1 MVVENT
7 CSIKLLKNAYI
18 GAGVRMSKGTDTVPF
33 ENKPMKGLKIE
44 NYSKQGFRIS
54 HPDLPK
60 IIWVD
65 FDQLPLTRV
74 TMKNGVIEDEITF
87 VENIV
92 LHKMQLIRTL
102 DTEYMDLLY
111 QEKKLAEKKDDII
124 PISEAV
130 IGDWYKGAQ
139 CKEGLEMVYLG
150 TWYPKYVAK
159 KHHYSWG
166 YSSKKDDSFHLSDK
180 SPKRAF
186 FAVQE
191 GNKWDII
198 SFPISNKKVKNLIT
212 LHKTEDQFEDR
223 NQNREMILCAA
234 CSHDWSYYY
243 EGKYDIPDHHQY
255 FETSNSLIKEKFPFL
270 VIKKYSRLDCS
281 YISDTSPK
289 EYLDEEAYNWANN
302 NLCCTLETSLL
313 DGSGYRSLAVGEI
326 KFKEKPSI

>member
-1 MVVENT
+1 MSDYNT

-18 GAGVRMSKGTDTVPF
+18 GNGVRMTKGANTIPF

-44 NYSKQGFRIS
+44 KYSKLGFRIS

-60 IIWVD
+60 VIWVD

-102 DTEYMDLLY
+102 DTEYIDLLH
-111 QEKKLAEKKDDII
+111 QEKKLTEKKDDII
-124 PISEAV
+124 PISNAI

-150 TWYPKYVAK
+150 IWYTKNVMEKNY
-159 KHHYSWG
+159 YSWG
-166 YSSKKDDSFHLSDK
+166 YSSHKKHTFHLVDK

-186 FAVQE
+186 FAVKE
-191 GNKWDII
+191 KDVWDII
-198 SFPISNKKVKNLIT
+198 SFPTSNKKVKNLIT
-212 LHKTEDQFEDR
+212 LHKSEEQFENR
-223 NQNREMILCAA
+223 EQNKEMILCAA
-234 CSHDWSYYY
+234 NSKDWSDYYK
-243 EGKYDIPDHHQY
+243 GKYKMPEHHKY
-255 FETSNSLIKEKFPFL
+255 FETTNSRIKENFPFL
-270 VIKKYSRLDCS
+270 KIKSYSRLDCS

-289 EYLDEEAYNWANN
+289 EYLDEESYKWANN
-302 NLCCTLETSLL
+302 NLCCTLETSLM
-313 DGSGYRSLAVGEI
+313 DGSGYRSSVVGEI
-326 KFKEKPSI
+326 KFKEKTSI